1 MDGGIYFLRDDLLIE
16 KAFTTPA
23 FSKRSII
30 LNKTPSN
37 YTKTSSP
44 VHLVS
49 GGSGNYVYMLRENN
63 ILIFETDTRNIRD
76 VRSLKYV
83 GQIEVSDRTIRSFI
97 VPKDGEITLLTNDG
111 IFSLKFEISD
121 GKVNVR

>member
-1 MDGGIYFLRDDLLIE
+1 MLREDLLIE
-16 KAFTTPA
+16 KIFTTPTY
-23 FSKRSII
+23 SKRGIV

-37 YTKTSSP
+37 YIRGTSAGAL
-44 VHLVS
+44 LVS
-49 GGSGNYVYMLRENN
+49 GGSGNYVYLLRENN

-97 VPKDGEITLLTNDG
+97 VPKDGEITLLTNTG
-111 IFSLKFEISD
+111 IFSLRFEISD
-121 GKVNVR
+121 GKVNIR